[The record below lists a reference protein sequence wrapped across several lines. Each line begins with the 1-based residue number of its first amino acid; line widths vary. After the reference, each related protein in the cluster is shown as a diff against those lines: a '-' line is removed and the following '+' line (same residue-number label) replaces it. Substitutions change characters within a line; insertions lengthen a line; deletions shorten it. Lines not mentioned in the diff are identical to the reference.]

1 MIVATETVALADLVA
16 AVRRQHSVTSAA
28 PWFRGQGTEPTGVL
42 SAHSGA
48 GASTVSAALA
58 EAAAVRDTSGATL
71 VDLARDDPFGASAA
85 IETSADLGLRGW
97 TGGRRGRVQVVRPA
111 DGLAE
116 TDPIPGR
123 VIVDAQDC
131 GWTVATEVLVAR
143 ATIPSI
149 LRAERV
155 LALQAAR
162 AVAVAAASKWPP
174 AVRASLGPRL
184 RAMDADGMVVFFPR
198 ESELEINGLSAEP
211 LPSSTIRAAHRLL
224 DLLEQVQ
231 SEAGSNGERP

>member
-1 MIVATETVALADLVA
+1 MIAAIETVALADLVS

-58 EAAAVRDTSGATL
+58 DAVAERDTRGATL
-71 VDLARDDPFGASAA
+71 VDLARDDLFGASVA

-97 TGGRRGRVQVVRPA
+97 TGGWRGRVRVLRPA
-111 DGLAE
+111 DGLADTE
-116 TDPIPGR
+116 PIPGR

-131 GWTVATEVLVAR
+131 GWTVPTEVLVAR
-143 ATIPSI
+143 ATVPSI

-155 LALQAAR
+155 LAIQPVR
-162 AVAVAAASKWPP
+162 AVAVAAGSKWPP
-174 AVRASLGPRL
+174 PVRASLGPRL
-184 RAMDADGMVVFFPR
+184 RAMDAEGVVVFFPR

-211 LPSSTIRAAHRLL
+211 LPASTIRAAHRLL
-224 DLLEQVQ
+224 DLLARVP
-231 SEAGSNGERP
+231 SKAGMNGERP